1 MDSRMGG
8 LLTGPGL
15 GVERTRTLEG
25 SMRYLLLFPL
35 LLPTTS
41 NASLL
46 YFVNQD
52 NQTLSTYDVDAH
64 TRDSIGRI
72 WQVEPGRFDRGDLGW
87 DVTTGTMFMAPG
99 GSNTGLYTIDLTT
112 GAAAYLFDHGL
123 EDVSAVVFDGMGNMF
138 LGQTWPER
146 ALWAVDKQTGASTR
160 LTVYDTEMGGG
171 FYFRGQIMY
180 IENYRGRLFV
190 VDPATGDVW
199 FRQLTQVQ
207 NEFASLTF
215 DADSNLA
222 YSVDEGGEIHAFD
235 ATRDFRETVILNG
248 GPSMYGS
255 EMIPDGV
262 TASQLRAW
270 REDNSCGYR
279 QTLSVSGATPNG
291 SLSVYL
297 GRPGTTFT
305 GARCGIVNLPLA
317 FGAAELQPIRADARG
332 NYRVS
337 VQLTPNFCG
346 RYLVF
351 VDQTTCEVS
360 SMLAS

>member
-1 MDSRMGG
+1 
-8 LLTGPGL
+8 
-15 GVERTRTLEG
+15 
-25 SMRYLLLFPL
+25 MRYLLLLPL

-64 TRDSIGRI
+64 TRDPIGRL
-72 WQVEPGRFDRGDLGW
+72 WQVETGRFDRGDLGW

-99 GSNTGLYTIDLTT
+99 GNNTGLYTVDLVT
-112 GAAAYLFDHGL
+112 GAATYLFDHGL

-180 IENYRGRLFV
+180 IENVRGRLFV
-190 VDPATGDVW
+190 VNPTTGDIW
-199 FRQLTQVQ
+199 FRQQTQILS
-207 NEFASLTF
+207 EFASLTF

-222 YSVDEGGEIHAFD
+222 YSVDESGEIHAFD
-235 ATRDFRETVILNG
+235 AARDFRETVVFGG

-255 EMIPDGV
+255 EIIPDGI
-262 TASQLRAW
+262 AAPQLRAW
-270 REDNSCGYR
+270 REDSSCGYR
-279 QTLSVSGATPNG
+279 ETLAISGATPNAT
-291 SLSVYL
+291 LSVYIGGL
-297 GRPGTTFT
+297 GASVAPN
-305 GARCGIVNLPLA
+305 RCGLVNLPLG
-317 FGAAELQPIRADARG
+317 FGASELQPVRADARG

-360 SMLAS
+360 SLLAP